1 MDYAALLAALE
12 SGQLGRYV
20 VDFPSVDPSG
30 VEKVSAIPRL
40 APRVRGNRTSMAAE
54 QLRDYLEF
62 GSIYNSVNMP
72 EVALAIW
79 RERVRT
85 FQ

>member
-1 MDYAALLAALE
+1 
-12 SGQLGRYV
+12 
-20 VDFPSVDPSG
+20 
-30 VEKVSAIPRL
+30 
-40 APRVRGNRTSMAAE
+40 MAAE

-62 GSIYNSVNMP
+62 GSIYNSVNLP

-79 RERVRT
+79 RECVRT